1 MWRSTPSS
9 NSCDVM
15 SLDETQKQTPGQL
28 SAAKHLSRPKGRP
41 PCEIPGYEM
50 DSLLGRGAY
59 GEVWVATNQNT
70 GRRVAIKIY
79 HHRGALDESL
89 IAAEVEKLV
98 FLSADRYVV
107 QLLEVG
113 WNAEPPYYVM
123 EYLPNGSLED
133 LLRRGGAM
141 DIEDAIQKFK
151 DVVIG
156 LLHAHGKGI
165 FHCDLKPANI
175 LLDQDG
181 KARIA
186 DFGQSRLSND
196 QRPAL
201 GTLFFMAPEQA
212 DIEASPD
219 VRWDVYALGALL
231 YTMLVGE
238 PPFRS
243 SSSIGQI
250 DSTSGLRDRLEK
262 YRNLIAI
269 SPPPDAHKKIRG
281 IDRELVQIVDRAIA
295 VNPRERY
302 RNVQEVFD
310 ALNERERNRYRRPL
324 IMLGILGPALL
335 LTIGLLFGW
344 RNYTEVMRTSE
355 NAMIAKAHESNQFAA
370 ELAATNVSNAIED
383 RFKEVERLAADSEFQ
398 DLYLNTIYDPELS
411 ELLDKLHAERATGKN
426 QTPERIAFQ
435 KHPKRQALQDRIRA
449 QFEMPSQKNTG
460 SWFVTDAQG
469 FHIASSFDTD
479 PAVSP
484 IGGYF
489 GYRTYFQGGSADL
502 SPTDPT
508 PKPIQETHLSAV
520 FLSTASGTW
529 KVAMSTPLR
538 TNGKI
543 VGVVAMSI
551 DVGKF
556 TSLEPAEHQFAVL
569 VDGRDAPTQGVIL
582 QHPLFDQLLESGEI
596 VPIRYSEEDQYRVK
610 LDKFEEGVPVVG
622 QDPLGRDDLGKEYN
636 KSWIFAAKRV
646 SLPQRNHQIVEDPGS
661 TGLVVVVQEDHR
673 FAVKPIHELG
683 QQLSR
688 QAILAASLI
697 ILVVLTLWYFVVR
710 ALRRVKVGALA
721 TGDTSSVIPPH
732 ELTTIIAPAKTGT
745 KS

>member
-1 MWRSTPSS
+1 
-9 NSCDVM
+9 M

-41 PCEIPGYEM
+41 PCEIPGYDL

-59 GEVWVATNQNT
+59 GEVWVATDQNT

-89 IAAEVEKLV
+89 IASEVEKLV

-141 DIEDAIQKFK
+141 EIEAAIQTFK

-243 SSSIGQI
+243 SSSVGEI

-262 YRNLIAI
+262 YRRVIAI
-269 SPPPDAHKKIRG
+269 SPPPEAHKKIRG
-281 IDRELVQIVDRAIA
+281 IDRELVHLIDRAIA

-302 RNVQEVFD
+302 RNVQEIFD

-324 IMLGILGPALL
+324 ILLGILGPAIL
-335 LTIGLLFGW
+335 LTIGLFFGW
-344 RNYTEVMRTSE
+344 QNYKAVMRTSE
-355 NAMIAKAHESNQFAA
+355 NAMIAKTYESNRFAA

-383 RFKEVERLAADSEFQ
+383 RFKEVERLATDPEFV
-398 DLYLNTIYDPELS
+398 DLYLNTVYDPDLS
-411 ELLDKLHAERATGKN
+411 KLLEKLHEERATGAN

-435 KHPKRQALQDRIRA
+435 EHPKRQALQKRIRA
-449 QFEMPSQKNTG
+449 QFELPSQKNTA

-469 FHIASSFDTD
+469 FHIASSFDVD
-479 PAVSP
+479 PSVSP

-489 GYRTYFQGGSADL
+489 GYRTYFHGGSADL
-502 SPTDPT
+502 APTDPT
-508 PKPIQETHLSAV
+508 PEPIHDTHLSAV

-543 VGVVAMSI
+543 VGIVAMSI

-582 QHPLFDQLLESGEI
+582 QHPLFDKLLEQGEI
-596 VPIRYSEEDQYRVK
+596 VPIRFSEEDKYRVK
-610 LDKFEEGVPVVG
+610 LGKFEAGIPVVG
-622 QDPLGRDDLGKEYN
+622 QDPIGRDNLGKEYD

-646 SLPQRNHQIVEDPGS
+646 SLPHRTQQTEQDPGS

-673 FAVKPIHELG
+673 FAVKPIYELG
-683 QQLSR
+683 DQLSR

-697 ILVVLTLWYFVVR
+697 ILVILTLWYFVVR
-710 ALRRVKVGALA
+710 ALRRVKVGAMA
-721 TGDTSSVIPPH
+721 IGDTSSVIPPH
-732 ELTTIIAPAKTGT
+732 ELTTIIAPAKTG
-745 KS
+745 KKP

>member
-1 MWRSTPSS
+1 
-9 NSCDVM
+9 M

-41 PCEIPGYEM
+41 PCDIPGYDM

-59 GEVWVATNQNT
+59 GEVWVATDQNT

-113 WNAEPPYYVM
+113 WNSEPPYYVM

-141 DIEDAIQKFK
+141 EVEDAIQKFK

-243 SSSIGQI
+243 SSSVGQI

-262 YRNLIAI
+262 YRHVIAI
-269 SPPPDAHKKIRG
+269 SPPPEAHKKIRG
-281 IDRELVQIVDRAIA
+281 IDRELVQIIDRSIS

-302 RNVQEVFD
+302 RNVQEIFD

-335 LTIGLLFGW
+335 LTIGLFFGW
-344 RNYTEVMRTSE
+344 QNYKEVMRTSE
-355 NAMIAKAHESNQFAA
+355 NAMIAKTYESNRFAA

-383 RFKEVERLAADSEFQ
+383 RFKQVEQLAADPDFV
-398 DLYLNTIYDPELS
+398 DLYLNTIDDPQLKP
-411 ELLDKLHAERATGKN
+411 LLDKLHEERATGTN
-426 QTPERIAFQ
+426 QTPERVEFQ
-435 KHPKRQALQDRIRA
+435 NHPNRQALQDRIRA
-449 QFEMPSQKNTG
+449 QFELPSQKNTA
-460 SWFVTDAQG
+460 SWFVVDAQG
-469 FHIASSFDTD
+469 FHIASSFDVD
-479 PAVSP
+479 PSVSP

-489 GYRTYFQGGSADL
+489 GYRTYFQGGAADL
-502 SPTDPT
+502 APTDPT
-508 PKPIQETHLSAV
+508 PEPIQETHLSAV

-538 TNGKI
+538 SKGQL
-543 VGVVAMSI
+543 VGIVAMSI

-582 QHPLFDQLLESGEI
+582 QHPLYDKLLQNSEM
-596 VPIRYSEEDQYRVK
+596 VPIRFSEEDEYRVK
-610 LDKFEEGVPVVG
+610 LGKFEGGVPVVG
-622 QDPLGRDDLGKEYN
+622 QDPIGRDELGKDYD
-636 KSWIFAAKRV
+636 KTWIFAAKRV
-646 SLPQRNHQIVEDPGS
+646 SLPHRDHQIVDDPGS

-673 FAVKPIHELG
+673 FAVKPIYELG
-683 QQLSR
+683 EQLSR

-710 ALRRVKVGALA
+710 ALRRVKVGAMA
-721 TGDTSSVIPPH
+721 TGDTSSLIPPH

>member
-1 MWRSTPSS
+1 
-9 NSCDVM
+9 M
-15 SLDETQKQTPGQL
+15 SLEETQKQTPGQL
-28 SAAKHLSRPKGRP
+28 SAAKHLSRPKGKP
-41 PCEIPGYEM
+41 PCEIPGYDM

-59 GEVWVATNQNT
+59 GEVWVATAQNT

-89 IAAEVEKLV
+89 IASEVEKLV

-141 DIEDAIQKFK
+141 EVEDAINKFK

-186 DFGQSRLSND
+186 DFGQSRLSSD

-243 SSSIGQI
+243 SSSVGEI

-262 YRNLIAI
+262 YRKLIAL
-269 SPPPDAHKKIRG
+269 SPLPDAHKKIRG
-281 IDRELVQIVDRAIA
+281 VDRELIQIIDRAIA
-295 VNPRERY
+295 VNPRQRY
-302 RNVQEVFD
+302 HNVQEMFD

-355 NAMIAKAHESNQFAA
+355 DAMIAKAHESNQFAA
-370 ELAATNVSNAIED
+370 ELAATNVSHAING
-383 RFKEVERLAADSEFQ
+383 RFEEVERLAADPEFL
-398 DLYLNTIYDPELS
+398 DLYLNTIYDPDLG
-411 ELLDKLHAERATGKN
+411 ELLEKLHQERATGAN
-426 QTPERIAFQ
+426 QTPERLSFQ
-435 KHPKRQALQDRIRA
+435 QHPKRQALQDRIRA
-449 QFEMPSQKNTG
+449 QFELPSQKNTA
-460 SWFVTDAQG
+460 SWFVTDAEG
-469 FHIASSFDTD
+469 FHIASSFDSD

-502 SPTDPT
+502 SRTAPT
-508 PKPIQETHLSAV
+508 PEPIQETHLSAV

-543 VGVVAMSI
+543 VGIVAMSI

-582 QHPLFDQLLESGEI
+582 QHPLYDQMLENREM
-596 VPIRYSEEDQYRVK
+596 VPIRFSEEDKYRVK
-610 LDKFEEGVPVVG
+610 LDQFEAGTPVVG
-622 QDPLGRDDLGKEYN
+622 QDPISRDELGEAYDKN
-636 KSWIFAAKRV
+636 WIFAAKRV
-646 SLPQRNHQIVEDPGS
+646 SLPQRNRQATEDPGS
-661 TGLVVVVQEDHR
+661 TGLVVVVQEDHQ

-683 QQLSR
+683 DQLSR
-688 QAILAASLI
+688 QAVLAASLI
-697 ILVVLTLWYFVVR
+697 IIVVVTLWYFVVR
-710 ALRRVKVGALA
+710 ALRRVKVGAMA
-721 TGDTSSVIPPH
+721 SADSSSVIPPH
-732 ELTTIIAPAKTGT
+732 ELTTIVVPSKTGT

>member
-1 MWRSTPSS
+1 
-9 NSCDVM
+9 M
-15 SLDETQKQTPGQL
+15 SLEETQKQTPGQL

-41 PCEIPGYEM
+41 PCEIPGYDM

-59 GEVWVATNQNT
+59 GEVWVATDQNT

-79 HHRGALDESL
+79 HHRGALDENL

-133 LLRRGGAM
+133 QLRRSGAM
-141 DIEDAIQKFK
+141 EIEDAIQKFK

-243 SSSIGQI
+243 SSSVGEI

-262 YRNLIAI
+262 YRQVIAN

-281 IDRELVQIVDRAIA
+281 IDRELVQIIDRAIA
-295 VNPRERY
+295 ADPRQRY
-302 RNVQEVFD
+302 HNVQEMFD

-324 IMLGILGPALL
+324 IVLGILGPALL
-335 LTIGLLFGW
+335 LAIGLLFGW
-344 RNYTEVMRTSE
+344 RNYTEVMHTSE
-355 NAMIAKAHESNQFAA
+355 HAMVAKAHESNQFAA
-370 ELAATNVSNAIED
+370 ELAATNVSNAIND
-383 RFKEVERLAADSEFQ
+383 RFEEVERLAADPEFL
-398 DLYLNTIYDPELS
+398 DLYLSTIRDPQLS
-411 ELLDKLHAERATGKN
+411 ELLEKLHQERATGTN
-426 QTPERIAFQ
+426 QTPERLAFQ
-435 KHPKRQALQDRIRA
+435 QHPQRQDLQDRIRA
-449 QFEMPSQKNTG
+449 QFELPSQKNTA

-469 FHIASSFDTD
+469 FHIASSFDAD
-479 PAVSP
+479 PSVSP

-502 SPTDPT
+502 SPTAPT
-508 PKPIQETHLSAV
+508 PEPIQETHLSAV

-538 TNGKI
+538 SDGEI
-543 VGVVAMSI
+543 VGVVAMSV

-582 QHPLFDQLLESGEI
+582 QHPLYDKLLENREM
-596 VPIRYSEEDQYRVK
+596 VPIRFSEEDKYRVK
-610 LDKFEEGVPVVG
+610 LDKFEAGVPVVG
-622 QDPLGRDDLGKEYN
+622 PDPIGRDKLGQAYDKT
-636 KSWIFAAKRV
+636 WIFAAKRV

-661 TGLVVVVQEDHR
+661 TGLVVVVQEDHK

-683 QQLSR
+683 DQLSR

-710 ALRRVKVGALA
+710 ALRRVKVGAVA

-732 ELTTIIAPAKTGT
+732 ELTTIVANARTGI